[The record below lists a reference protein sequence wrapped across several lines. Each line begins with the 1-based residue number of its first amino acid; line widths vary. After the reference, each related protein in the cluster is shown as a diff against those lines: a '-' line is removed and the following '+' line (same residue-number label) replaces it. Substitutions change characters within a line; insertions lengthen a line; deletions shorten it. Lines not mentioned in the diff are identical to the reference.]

1 MVYSSNSGVCPDSC
15 QPDGLIIFATLMAGV
30 FEFTLP
36 INSSMIFGGSP
47 AAGMTVGARM
57 ILAIPNNYMQN
68 QLDAIRFFSSPEK
81 LSLPIEV

>member
-47 AAGMTVGARM
+47 AAGMTVGDK
-57 ILAIPNNYMQN
+57 ISFAIVKNYIER
-68 QLDAIRFFSSPEK
+68 DFTAIG
-81 LSLPIEV
+81 LPFTV